1 MAASSDPVRRPVLM
15 VGLPESGL
23 INPLLVLAGELAR
36 RGVNDLLFATD
47 EPRRAEVEALTSA
60 SKVEFVSLGEVL
72 PELSALTW
80 DDRTYRAVTQRSPL
94 RALRALLKNSFDPT
108 LRIPK
113 YRALR
118 EAVAEHRPAVM
129 VIDAMCD
136 FAVNLAITEK
146 IPYVLSVPFLAS
158 NVVSAT
164 VPFGRTYTPRDFPT
178 PRSGLP
184 YPMTPAQQLRNRLF
198 RLCTLLTFVEP
209 SMSRRM
215 RSESRIR
222 RELGISR
229 LAHRPM
235 ARFEH
240 AERVLC
246 YSVAEID
253 YPFRIPDKMHLVGA
267 MVPPLPQAPEEREL
281 TSWLDAQTSVVYQGF
296 GTITRLSRAE
306 VATLVEVA
314 RRLSPDH
321 QVLWK
326 LPAEQQHLLPPRETL
341 PPTLRIENWLPSQ
354 LDVLAHPNVRVF
366 FNHAGSNA
374 FHESLYFGK
383 PQVLRPLW
391 MDCHDEATRARD
403 IGVGLALDHPE
414 RLDLADVTDKLLRVL
429 GDPSFRE
436 RTEHLAGL
444 QRAAGGRVAAAD
456 VVLDLPVL
464 AGSRRG

>member
-1 MAASSDPVRRPVLM
+1 MAPPPDPVRRPVLM

-23 INPLLVLAGELAR
+23 LNPLLVLAGELAG
-36 RGVNDLLFATD
+36 RGVDDLLFATD
-47 EPRRAEVEALTSA
+47 EHRRADVEALTST

-80 DDRTYRAVTQRSPL
+80 DDRTYRAVTQRSRL

-108 LRIPK
+108 LRVDK

-118 EAVAEHRPAVM
+118 AAVAEHRPALM
-129 VIDAMCD
+129 VIDVMCD
-136 FAVNLAITEK
+136 FGINLAITEG

-164 VPFGRTYTPRDFPT
+164 VPFGLSYTPRDFPT

-184 YPMTPAQQLRNRLF
+184 YPMSPAQQLSNRLF
-198 RLCTLLTFVEP
+198 RLGSLLTFAEP
-209 SMSRRM
+209 SMARRLL
-215 RSESRIR
+215 SEFRIR

-246 YSVAEID
+246 YSVAELD
-253 YPFRIPDKMHLVGA
+253 YPFRVPDKMHLVGA
-267 MVPPLPQAPEEREL
+267 MVPPLPQAADGGEL
-281 TSWLDAQTSVVYQGF
+281 TAWLDAQTSVVYQGF
-296 GTITRLSRAE
+296 GTITRLTRDE
-306 VATLVEVA
+306 VWTLVEVA
-314 RRLSPDH
+314 RRLAPDH

-341 PPTLRIENWLPSQ
+341 PPTLRIESWLPSQ
-354 LDVLAHPNVRVF
+354 LDVLAHPTVRVF

-374 FHESLYFGK
+374 FHEGLYFGK

-391 MDCHDEATRARD
+391 VDCHDEAVRARD
-403 IGVGLALDHPE
+403 LGVGLPLERPE
-414 RLDLADVTDKLLRVL
+414 TLDLDDVTGTLRRVL
-429 GDPSFRE
+429 GEPSFRE
-436 RTEHLAGL
+436 RAERIADL

-456 VVLDLPVL
+456 VVLDLPAL
-464 AGSRRG
+464 ARTRRT